1 MACACISE
9 FESYQPSHA
18 VPSLSAGVA
27 TTTVGSGHCGAPTS
41 PATHALDVTLY
52 KKTPR
57 RKHPALTV
65 DPPVEA
71 AAAEV
76 AKLGTSDQTPAQL
89 LETSRAAKRARET
102 KKIELIRRRQG
113 R

>member
-1 MACACISE
+1 MTE
-9 FESYQPSHA
+9 W
-18 VPSLSAGVA
+18 A
-27 TTTVGSGHCGAPTS
+27 TDRLLAHSKTQNCFCQIGIGAPTS

-52 KKTPR
+52 KRTPR

-71 AAAEV
+71 AAVEV

-102 KKIELIRRRQG
+102 KKIEVIRRRQG